1 MLHLTILMASPWSK
15 YRVITPLLIAIKM
28 SVVLGL
34 VVLATDLKA
43 QELTSIEIATEVV
56 DNDGI
61 AGPRWRKVSLNP
73 MIFGTHTIRLSWNSD
88 AQIRFSVFQ
97 ILDGPHPNDR
107 RRIATSRGIA
117 NMQIQEWTGMLNPS
131 EQYYLG
137 IWAER
142 GSADFS
148 VTLEAQAVTR
158 SPLQI
163 ATHPSALAIAEGE
176 NAIFTVETTHKGT
189 REFQWYADNTAI
201 NGAVSET
208 LIIRDAR
215 QTDSGTTYWVAIN
228 DGNSLVTSKAAMLIV
243 KDIPNALTIAEQ
255 PSDLTVTL
263 GQEARFTV
271 RASGTGALRYQW
283 FADSTAIHG
292 ANGDTLTINSTTL
305 ADAGMG
311 YSVLISDEHGSV
323 ISGTAV
329 LSTTRQNM
337 STDKETLP
345 VTEQPNDSDSAS
357 MPAKEQQS
365 GG

>member
-1 MLHLTILMASPWSK
+1 MLHLTTLMASPWSK
-15 YRVITPLLIAIKM
+15 NRVVTPLLIAIKT

-43 QELTSIEIATEVV
+43 QDVTPIEIATEVV

-73 MIFGTHTIRLSWNSD
+73 MILGIHTIRLSWNSD

-97 ILDGPHPNDR
+97 TLDGTHPHDR

-117 NMQIQEWTGMLNPS
+117 NIQIQEWTGMLSPS

-148 VTLEAQAVTR
+148 ITLEAQAVAR

-163 ATHPSALAIAEGE
+163 VTHPSDLTIAESE
-176 NAIFTVETTHKGT
+176 NAIFTVATTQQGT
-189 REFQWYADNTAI
+189 PEFQWYADDMAI
-201 NGAVSET
+201 NGAISDT
-208 LIIRDAR
+208 LIVRNAR

-243 KDIPNALTIAEQ
+243 KDVPKRLTIAEQ

-263 GQEARFTV
+263 GQEALFTV
-271 RASGTGALRYQW
+271 MASGTGALSYQW
-283 FADSTAIHG
+283 FADSTAING
-292 ANGDTLTINSTTL
+292 ANSETLTITSTTL
-305 ADAGMG
+305 ADDGIG

-329 LSTTRQNM
+329 LSTSRQTM

-345 VTEQPNDSDSAS
+345 VNEQPNDPDSAS
-357 MPAKEQQS
+357 MPAKEQQT